1 MANPDSVGQ
10 NTQDYFS
17 NFLLGKVRATA
28 LNTSGN
34 AVITIPLLNG
44 GLTNGPNVATS
55 GAVIVRRVTIQNP
68 SGSVASANVS
78 LGFTNNGANLVTAN
92 TVLSSVSAA
101 GTFVDLSTT
110 ATAVSGNVSSCLY
123 VNVNTASGNANT
135 VDIAVWGDV
144 VNF

>member
-34 AVITIPLLNG
+34 AVITIPLLGG
-44 GLTNGPNVATS
+44 GLTNGPSVAAS
-55 GAVIVRRVTIQNP
+55 GAVIVRRVTVQNP

-92 TVLSSVSAA
+92 TVLSSVSAS

-110 ATAVSGNVSSCLY
+110 ATAVSGNVTSCLY

>member
-10 NTQDYFS
+10 TTQDYFS

-44 GLTNGPNVATS
+44 GLTNGPSVAAS
-55 GAVIVRRVTIQNP
+55 GAVIVRRVTVQNP

-110 ATAVSGNVSSCLY
+110 ATAVSGNVTSCLY